1 MPRVAVTLAAAL
13 APIAGLLAAAVPT
26 ADAGQPRERTPAETV
41 LLRGHGYGH
50 GHGLSQYGAQGAARD
65 GKSYRQILS
74 FYYPGTEMTSARGRI
89 RVLITADG
97 GNDVVVKAR
106 PGLRVRDRADHR
118 AFELPTRDAIDR
130 WRIKPAKGDR
140 SVSVVQYVTSE
151 GWRRWR
157 VPGRGELRGPGQFEA
172 KGPIGLVLPGGS
184 TARYRGVLRAAYPSG
199 GSHHRDTVNVLS
211 MDKYV
216 RGVIADEMPASW
228 RQAALRAQAVA
239 ARTYGAF
246 IRRENRGDYYHICD
260 TTSCQ
265 VYGGV
270 GAETSATNRAVAKTA
285 GQIRSYRGAP
295 AFTQFSASSG
305 GWTADGG
312 PPYLP
317 ARRDPYDDWS
327 GNGVHSWSTRIAVS
341 TIEAAYPSIGRFQ
354 RIRVKHRDGRGDW
367 GGRVLR
373 LGVVGS
379 AGAVRVS
386 GDDFRWT
393 FGLRSNW
400 FTVV

>member
-1 MPRVAVTLAAAL
+1 MARVAVTLAAAL
-13 APIAGLLAAAVPT
+13 APIAGLIASVPT
-26 ADAGQPRERTPAETV
+26 ADARPPDELTAAARV
-41 LLRGHGYGH
+41 SLRGHGYGH
-50 GHGLSQYGAQGAARD
+50 GHGLSQYGAQGAALQ

-74 FYYPGTEMTSARGRI
+74 FYYPGTKMASVRGRI
-89 RVLITADG
+89 RVLVTADDS
-97 GNDVVVKAR
+97 NDVVVRAR
-106 PGLRVRDRADHR
+106 PGLRVRDRADQR
-118 AFELPTRDAIDR
+118 AFDLPTRDAINR

-140 SVSVVQYVTSE
+140 SVSVVQHHTSD
-151 GWRRWR
+151 GWHRWR
-157 VPGRGELRGPGQFEA
+157 VPGRGELQGAGQFEA

-184 TARYRGVLRAAYPSG
+184 RTRYRGVLRAAYPSA
-199 GSHHRDTVNVLS
+199 GSHDRDTVNVLS
-211 MDKYV
+211 MNKYV
-216 RGVIADEMPASW
+216 QGVIADEMPASW
-228 RQAALRAQAVA
+228 RQAALRSQAVA

-246 IRRENRGDYYHICD
+246 IRRDNRGDYYHICD

-270 GAETSATNRAVAKTA
+270 HAETSATDRAVAKTA
-285 GQIRSYRGAP
+285 GQVRSYRGAP

-317 ARRDPYDDWS
+317 AKRDPYDNWS
-327 GNGVHSWSTRIAVS
+327 GNSVHTWSTRIATS
-341 TIEAAYPSIGRFQ
+341 TLEAAYPSIGRFE
-354 RIRVKHRDGRGDW
+354 RIRVKHRDGHGQW

-373 LGVVGS
+373 LRVVGS

-400 FTVV
+400 FTFV